1 MNGVSCAKMMRKRKF
16 MLAGVMAAALV
27 MTALPIHAAEEN
39 NTFLQED
46 EDALRVFSNKE
57 KGTEKGM
64 EKEEAD
70 SAESAGALE
79 ADEMQQFDE
88 NAYKLYKQFFYDKYG
103 ILPKTDL
110 LEKEKEDTEW
120 YGYFRNSYPVH
131 LVLKADG
138 SYTLESYAT
147 HTVLD
152 GTYEKRD
159 GMLVLHTG
167 DGYALTLTYESENSL
182 YAELDGYTYELVRA
196 ESGDVPAEEPGEEPV
211 EEEKTKET
219 TISDFVGDWATT
231 SDGEN
236 GSTINLSITDS
247 DLQLQ
252 MENEDGSA
260 SMLYTQTMSVE
271 NDCLHFVVYGFGT
284 TCVSGDLTLSDDG
297 SLSLAAETDN
307 GTISAV
313 LQKADNAV
321 AYDNSEAWDGGYHN
335 CWDGSWMLW

>member
-1 MNGVSCAKMMRKRKF
+1 
-16 MLAGVMAAALV
+16 MLAGAMAAALV

-57 KGTEKGM
+57 KGTEEGTEE
-64 EKEEAD
+64 EKEDNAK
-70 SAESAGALE
+70 SAGALE
-79 ADEMQQFDE
+79 TDEMQQFDE

-110 LEKEKEDTEW
+110 TEEKEDTEW

-131 LVLKADG
+131 LVLKTDG

-152 GTYEKRD
+152 GTYEETD

-167 DGYALTLTYESENSL
+167 DGYALTMAYEGESSL

-196 ESGDVPAEEPGEEPV
+196 ETGDVPVEAPV
-211 EEEKTKET
+211 EEKKPEET
-219 TISDFVGDWATT
+219 TISDFVGDWAAVDEET
-231 SDGEN
+231 
-236 GSTINLSITDS
+236 GSNIDLSITDD

-252 MENEDGSA
+252 MTNKDDSA
-260 SMLYTQTMSVE
+260 SMLYTQTLSVE
-271 NDCLHFVVYGFGT
+271 NDSLHFVVYGFGA
-284 TCVSGDLTLSDDG
+284 TCATGDLTLSDDG
-297 SLSLAAETDN
+297 SLHLTAETDN

-313 LQKADNAV
+313 LQKTDNTV
-321 AYDNSEAWDGGYHN
+321 AYDDSKA
-335 CWDGSWMLW
+335 WDGSWMLW